1 MFKILISLLY
11 NRKLFKPNL
20 HVSSVVELESNPS
33 IKESMKKVRVI
44 LFDKDDT
51 LVPLHEFEV
60 KDKNV
65 IETLVSLRNGGK

>member
-1 MFKILISLLY
+1 MFKILTSLLY

-20 HVSSVVELESNPS
+20 HISSVVELESNPT
-33 IKESMKKVRVI
+33 IKESMEKVRVI

>member
-1 MFKILISLLY
+1 MLKIFISLLY

-20 HVSSVVELESNPS
+20 HVSSVVELESNPTV
-33 IKESMKKVRVI
+33 KKSMEKVRVV
-44 LFDKDDT
+44 LLDKDDT

-60 KDKNV
+60 KDKAV